1 MKSPT
6 ERSGF
11 LNYEC
16 GIMNSE
22 LKVVIIYRSLGYARD
37 DIGVECVF
45 STEVSASERSGEI
58 YLIKFGMRNAE
69 L

>member
-1 MKSPT
+1 
-6 ERSGF
+6 
-11 LNYEC
+11 
-16 GIMNSE
+16 MNAE

-58 YLIKFGMRNAE
+58 FSHIKIF